1 MNKIFKNSLKG
12 GALALVAMLGL
23 TACTDDHFDVN
34 GGKGDKTIW
43 KNIESNPQLSQ
54 LKQILSRSYM
64 MRSETDKI
72 NPATTKTL
80 AQLLDEPQSFTVWTP
95 LDGTYDAQRYLDIL
109 DKAEAA
115 YDSAGVSTD
124 FLKQEFIVAN
134 QFVYNHV
141 ARFNYESNPA
151 EQEVILLNG
160 KKVKYTAGGNG
171 EFNGV
176 SIQGAPI
183 VASNGTMHLLSNK
196 SPFAY
201 NIYDYIVAS
210 DRLKSLSE
218 YLFDPTIDK
227 YTFSES
233 SSVEGAL
240 NENGDMVYVDSVW
253 SHSNEILN
261 NCNAKL
267 QNEDSL
273 YVAILPTDAA
283 WEDAVNKLSK
293 YFKFQNTYYYDWSN
307 TNSTFANNKAA
318 TAYKINVDS
327 LTNYNVKASMIRSAF
342 FSPSTWHGISS
353 EKDSAEVVNYALT
366 ADSLIS
372 TNHTIYYN
380 SNSTMFGGNGGENP
394 MFNDQ
399 KPERA
404 SNGYVFCVDQY
415 TVQPEYTWMKKDEI
429 DPTNVYNMA
438 MQAMANSHC
447 TDKNGSTILLTSA
460 NRDSIVADPYGVTKY
475 QRFQRAD
482 RSTLQVDYRLPS
494 VMSAKYTIKAVLA
507 PSRICYDIV
516 PDSTVTEISTFY
528 VQVLDDKGN
537 AIEIAE
543 GNNGSSSKNKA
554 RSVDFT
560 VDQDAVKEY
569 VVIPC
574 IEFPYTYYGLP
585 SDCNTF
591 CRLRFN
597 SEFDRKKSTEGDGL
611 NIVGITIEPYREK
624 AE

>member
-23 TACTDDHFDVN
+23 TACTDDHFDIF
-34 GGKGDKTIW
+34 GGDGTSDQTIW
-43 KNIESNPQLSQ
+43 QNIENNPQLSQ
-54 LKQILSRSYM
+54 LKEILSRSYM

-72 NPATTKTL
+72 NPSTTKTL
-80 AQLLDEPQSFTVWTP
+80 AQLLDETQSFTVWAP
-95 LDGTYDAQRYLDIL
+95 LDGKYDAEHYLNLL
-109 DKAEAA
+109 DQAEAA
-115 YDSAGVSTD
+115 YDSAGVCSE
-124 FLKQEFIVAN
+124 FLKMEYAVAN

-160 KKVKYTAGGNG
+160 KKVKYTAGGDNP

-176 SIQGAPI
+176 AIQGSPI
-183 VASNGTMHLLSNK
+183 VASNGTMHLIGTN

-210 DRLKSLSE
+210 DQLKKLSE
-218 YLFDPTIDK
+218 YLFDPSIDK
-227 YTFSES
+227 YTFSEG
-233 SSVEGAL
+233 SSVQGAL

-253 SHSNEILN
+253 NHTNDILN
-261 NCNAKL
+261 ECNAKL

-273 YVAILPTDAA
+273 YVAILPTDGAWDAA
-283 WEDAVNKLSK
+283 VENLSK
-293 YFKFQNTYYYDWSN
+293 YFKYQSTYYYDWSN
-307 TNSTFANNKAA
+307 ANSAFANNKAS
-318 TAYKINVDS
+318 TAYKLNVDS

-342 FSPSTWHGISS
+342 FSPSTWHGISAA
-353 EKDSAEVVNYALT
+353 KDSAEVVDYALT

-380 SNSTMFGGNGGENP
+380 SNMGGINP
-394 MFNDQ
+394 MFNGQ
-399 KPERA
+399 KPEHA
-404 SNGYVFCVDQY
+404 SNGYVFCVDEY
-415 TVQPEYTWMKKDEI
+415 AVQPEYTWMKKEEI
-429 DPTNVYNMA
+429 DPTSQYNMA

-447 TDKNGSTILLTSA
+447 TEKNGSTILLTSL
-460 NRDSIVADPYGVTKY
+460 NRDSIVADPFEVTKY

-482 RSTLQVDYRLPS
+482 RNTLQVDYRLS
-494 VMSAKYTIKAVLA
+494 NLMSASYTIKAVLA

-516 PDSTVTEISTFY
+516 PNDTVTEISTFY

-537 AIEIAE
+537 ALEIAE
-543 GNNGSSSKNKA
+543 GNNGTSAKNKT

-560 VDQDAVKEY
+560 VDQDAVTEY
-569 VVIPC
+569 VIIPR
-574 IEFPYTYYGLP
+574 IDIPYSYYGLP

-597 SEFDRKKSTEGDGL
+597 SEYDRKKSTEGDGL
-611 NIVGITIEPYREK
+611 NIVRIVIEPYRET

>member
-23 TACTDDHFDVN
+23 TACTDDHFDIF
-34 GGKGDKTIW
+34 GGDGTSDQTIW
-43 KNIESNPQLSQ
+43 QNIENNPQLSQ
-54 LKQILSRSYM
+54 LKEILSRSYM

-72 NPATTKTL
+72 NPSTTKTL
-80 AQLLDEPQSFTVWTP
+80 AQLLDETQSFTVWAP
-95 LDGTYDAQRYLDIL
+95 LDGKYDAEHYLNLL
-109 DKAEAA
+109 DQAEAA
-115 YDSAGVSTD
+115 YDSAGVCSE
-124 FLKQEFIVAN
+124 FLKMEYAVAN

-160 KKVKYTAGGNG
+160 KKVKYTAGGDNP

-176 SIQGAPI
+176 AIQGSPI
-183 VASNGTMHLLSNK
+183 VASNGTMHLIGTN

-210 DRLKSLSE
+210 DQLKKLSE
-218 YLFDPTIDK
+218 YLFDPSIDK
-227 YTFSES
+227 YTFSEG
-233 SSVEGAL
+233 SSVQGAL

-253 SHSNEILN
+253 NHTNDILN
-261 NCNAKL
+261 ECNAKL

-273 YVAILPTDAA
+273 YVAILPTDGAWDAA
-283 WEDAVNKLSK
+283 VENLSK
-293 YFKFQNTYYYDWSN
+293 YFKYQSTYYYDWSN
-307 TNSTFANNKAA
+307 ANSAFANNKAA
-318 TAYKINVDS
+318 TAYKLNVDS

-342 FSPSTWHGISS
+342 FSPSTWHGISAA
-353 EKDSAEVVNYALT
+353 KDSAEVVDYALT

-380 SNSTMFGGNGGENP
+380 SNMGGINP
-394 MFNDQ
+394 MFNGQ
-399 KPERA
+399 KPEHA
-404 SNGYVFCVDQY
+404 SNGYVFCVDEY
-415 TVQPEYTWMKKDEI
+415 AVQPEYTWMKKEEM
-429 DPTNVYNMA
+429 DPTSQYNMA
-438 MQAMANSHC
+438 MQAMASSHC
-447 TDKNGSTILLTSA
+447 TEKNGSTILLTSL
-460 NRDSIVADPYGVTKY
+460 NRDSIVADPFEVTKY

-482 RSTLQVDYRLPS
+482 RNTLQVDYRLS
-494 VMSAKYTIKAVLA
+494 NLMSASYTIKAVLA

-516 PDSTVTEISTFY
+516 PNDSVTEVSTFY

-537 AIEIAE
+537 ALEIAE
-543 GNNGSSSKNKA
+543 GNNGTSAKNKT

-560 VDQDAVKEY
+560 VDQDAVTEY
-569 VVIPC
+569 VVIPR
-574 IEFPYTYYGLP
+574 IDIPYSYYGLP

-597 SEFDRKKSTEGDGL
+597 SEYDRKKSTEGDGL
-611 NIVGITIEPYREK
+611 NIVRIVIEPYRET

>member
-23 TACTDDHFDVN
+23 TACTDDHFDIF
-34 GGKGDKTIW
+34 GGDGTSDQTIW
-43 KNIESNPQLSQ
+43 QNIENNPQLSQ
-54 LKQILSRSYM
+54 LKEILSRSYM

-72 NPATTKTL
+72 NPSTTKTL
-80 AQLLDEPQSFTVWTP
+80 AQLLDETQSFTVWAP
-95 LDGTYDAQRYLDIL
+95 LDGKYDAEHYLNLL
-109 DKAEAA
+109 DQAEAA
-115 YDSAGVSTD
+115 YDSAGVCSE
-124 FLKQEFIVAN
+124 FLKMEYAVAN

-160 KKVKYTAGGNG
+160 KKVKYTAGGDNP

-176 SIQGAPI
+176 AIQGSPI
-183 VASNGTMHLLSNK
+183 VASNGTMHLIGTN

-210 DRLKSLSE
+210 DQLKKLSE
-218 YLFDPTIDK
+218 YLFDPSIDK
-227 YTFSES
+227 YTFSEG
-233 SSVEGAL
+233 SSVQGAL

-253 SHSNEILN
+253 NHTNDILN
-261 NCNAKL
+261 ECNAKL

-273 YVAILPTDAA
+273 YVAILPTDGAWDAA
-283 WEDAVNKLSK
+283 VENLSK
-293 YFKFQNTYYYDWSN
+293 YFKYQSTYYYDWSN
-307 TNSTFANNKAA
+307 ANSAFANNKAA
-318 TAYKINVDS
+318 TAYKLNVDS

-342 FSPSTWHGISS
+342 FSPSTWHGISAA
-353 EKDSAEVVNYALT
+353 KDSAEVVDYALT

-380 SNSTMFGGNGGENP
+380 SNMGGINP
-394 MFNDQ
+394 MFNGQ
-399 KPERA
+399 KPEHA
-404 SNGYVFCVDQY
+404 SNGYVFCVDEY
-415 TVQPEYTWMKKDEI
+415 AVQPEYTWMKKEEM
-429 DPTNVYNMA
+429 DPTSQYNMA
-438 MQAMANSHC
+438 MQAMASSHC
-447 TDKNGSTILLTSA
+447 TEKNGSTILLTSL
-460 NRDSIVADPYGVTKY
+460 NRDSIVADPFEVTKY

-482 RSTLQVDYRLPS
+482 RNTLQVDYRLS
-494 VMSAKYTIKAVLA
+494 NLMSASYTIKAVLA

-516 PDSTVTEISTFY
+516 PNDTVTEVSTFY

-537 AIEIAE
+537 ALEIAE
-543 GNNGSSSKNKA
+543 GNNGTSAKNKT

-560 VDQDAVKEY
+560 VDQDAVTEY
-569 VVIPC
+569 VVIPR
-574 IEFPYTYYGLP
+574 IDIPYSYYGLP

-597 SEFDRKKSTEGDGL
+597 SEYDRKKSTEGDGL
-611 NIVGITIEPYREK
+611 NIVRIVIEPYRET

>member
-1 MNKIFKNSLKG
+1 MNKIFKNILKG

-34 GGKGDKTIW
+34 GGDGDQTIW
-43 KNIESNPQLSQ
+43 QNIENNPQLSQ
-54 LKQILSRSYM
+54 LKEILSRSYM

-72 NPATTKTL
+72 NPSTTKTL
-80 AQLLDEPQSFTVWTP
+80 AQLLDETQSFTVWAP
-95 LDGTYDAQRYLDIL
+95 LDGKYDAEHYLNLL
-109 DKAEAA
+109 DQAEAA
-115 YDSAGVSTD
+115 YDSAGVCSE
-124 FLKQEFIVAN
+124 FLKMEYAVAN

-160 KKVKYTAGGNG
+160 KKVKYTAGGDNP

-176 SIQGAPI
+176 AIQGSPI
-183 VASNGTMHLLSNK
+183 VASNGTMHLIGTN

-210 DRLKSLSE
+210 DQLKKLSE
-218 YLFDPTIDK
+218 YLFDPSIDK
-227 YTFSES
+227 YTFSEG
-233 SSVEGAL
+233 SSVQGAL

-253 SHSNEILN
+253 NHTNDILN
-261 NCNAKL
+261 ECNAKL

-273 YVAILPTDAA
+273 YVAILPTDGAWDAA
-283 WEDAVNKLSK
+283 VENLSK
-293 YFKFQNTYYYDWSN
+293 YFKYQSTYYYDWSN
-307 TNSTFANNKAA
+307 ANSAFANNKAA
-318 TAYKINVDS
+318 TAYKLNVDS

-342 FSPSTWHGISS
+342 FSPSTWHGISAA
-353 EKDSAEVVNYALT
+353 KDSAEVVDYALT

-380 SNSTMFGGNGGENP
+380 SNMGGINP
-394 MFNDQ
+394 MFNGQ
-399 KPERA
+399 KPEHA
-404 SNGYVFCVDQY
+404 SNGYVFCVDEY
-415 TVQPEYTWMKKDEI
+415 AVQPEYTWMKKEEM
-429 DPTNVYNMA
+429 DPTSQYNMA

-447 TDKNGSTILLTSA
+447 TEKNGSTILLTSL
-460 NRDSIVADPYGVTKY
+460 NRDSIVADPFEVTKY

-482 RSTLQVDYRLPS
+482 RNTLQVDYRLS
-494 VMSAKYTIKAVLA
+494 NLMSASYTIKAVLA

-516 PDSTVTEISTFY
+516 PNDTVTEISTFY

-543 GNNGSSSKNKA
+543 GNNGTSAKNKT

-560 VDQDAVKEY
+560 VDQDAVTEY
-569 VVIPC
+569 VVIPR
-574 IEFPYTYYGLP
+574 IDIPYSYYGLP

-597 SEFDRKKSTEGDGL
+597 SEYDRKKSTEGDGL
-611 NIVGITIEPYREK
+611 NIVRIVIEPYRET

>member
-12 GALALVAMLGL
+12 GALALIAMLGL

-34 GGKGDKTIW
+34 GGNGDQTIW
-43 KNIESNPQLSQ
+43 QNIESNPQLSQ

-72 NPATTKTL
+72 SPSTTKTL
-80 AQLLDEPQSFTVWTP
+80 DQLLNESQSFTVWAP

-115 YDSAGVSTD
+115 YDSAGVCPD
-124 FLKQEFIVAN
+124 FLKQEFVVAN

-160 KKVKYTAGGNG
+160 KKVKYTSGGNG

-176 SIQGAPI
+176 GIQGSPI
-183 VASNGTMHLLSNK
+183 VASNGTMHLLGK
-196 SPFAY
+196 ESPFAY
-201 NIYDYIVAS
+201 NIYDYIAAS
-210 DRLKSLSE
+210 DKFASLRE
-218 YLFDPTIDK
+218 YLFNEDIDK

-240 NENGDMVYVDSVW
+240 NENGDMVYVDSVYN
-253 SHSNEILN
+253 HTNEILN
-261 NCNAKL
+261 ACNAKL

-273 YVAILPTDAA
+273 YVAVLPTDAA
-283 WEDAVNKLSK
+283 WENAVKKLSS
-293 YFKFQNTYYYDWSN
+293 YFKFNTSYYYDWSN
-307 TNSTFANNKAA
+307 TNSAFANNKAA

-342 FSPSTWHGISS
+342 FSPSTWHGISP

-380 SNSTMFGGNGGENP
+380 SNSTMFGGEGGENP
-394 MFNDQ
+394 MFNGQ

-404 SNGYVFCVDQY
+404 SNGYVFCVDEY
-415 TVQPEYTWMKKDEI
+415 AVQPEYTWMKKDDI
-429 DPTNVYNMA
+429 DPTSQYSWA
-438 MQAMANSHC
+438 MQAMAKSHC
-447 TDKNGSTILLTSA
+447 TEKNGSTILLTSA
-460 NRDSIVADPYGVTKY
+460 NRDSLIVDPYEVTKY

-482 RSTLQVDYRLPS
+482 RNTLMVDFRLPN
-494 VMSAKYTIKAVLA
+494 VMSASYTIKAVLA
-507 PSRICYDIV
+507 PSRLCYDIV
-516 PDSTVTEISTFY
+516 PDSTITEVSTFY
-528 VQVLDDKGN
+528 VQVIDDKDN
-537 AIEIAE
+537 ALEITE
-543 GNNGSSSKNKA
+543 GNNGSSSKNKT
-554 RSVDFT
+554 RSVEFT
-560 VDQDAVKEY
+560 VDQNAVKEY
-569 VVIPC
+569 VIIPR
-574 IEFPYTYYGLP
+574 IDFPYTFYGLP

-597 SEFDRKKSTEGDGL
+597 SEYDRKKSTEGDGL
-611 NIVGITIEPYREK
+611 NIVAITIEPYREV

>member
-12 GALALVAMLGL
+12 GVLALVAMLGL

-43 KNIESNPQLSQ
+43 QNIESNPQLSQ

-72 NPATTKTL
+72 NPSTTKTL
-80 AQLLDEPQSFTVWTP
+80 AQLLDETQSFTVWAP
-95 LDGTYDAQRYLDIL
+95 LDGKYDAEHYLNLL
-109 DKAEAA
+109 DQAEAA
-115 YDSAGVSTD
+115 YDSAGVCSE
-124 FLKQEFIVAN
+124 FLKMEYAVAN

-160 KKVKYTAGGNG
+160 KKVKYTAGGDNP

-176 SIQGAPI
+176 AIQGSPI
-183 VASNGTMHLLSNK
+183 VASNGTMHLIGTN

-210 DRLKSLSE
+210 DQLKKLSE
-218 YLFDPTIDK
+218 YLFDPSIDK
-227 YTFSES
+227 YTFSEG
-233 SSVEGAL
+233 SSVQGAL

-253 SHSNEILN
+253 NHTNDILN
-261 NCNAKL
+261 ECNAKL

-273 YVAILPTDAA
+273 YVAILPTDGAWDAA
-283 WEDAVNKLSK
+283 VENLSK
-293 YFKFQNTYYYDWSN
+293 YFKYQSTYYYDWSN
-307 TNSTFANNKAA
+307 ANSAFANNKAA
-318 TAYKINVDS
+318 TAYKLNVDS

-342 FSPSTWHGISS
+342 FSPSTWHGISAA
-353 EKDSAEVVNYALT
+353 KDSAEVVDYALT

-380 SNSTMFGGNGGENP
+380 SNMGGINP
-394 MFNDQ
+394 MFNGQ
-399 KPERA
+399 KPEHA
-404 SNGYVFCVDQY
+404 SNGYVFCVDEY
-415 TVQPEYTWMKKDEI
+415 AVQPEYTWMKKEEI
-429 DPTNVYNMA
+429 DPTSQYNMA

-447 TDKNGSTILLTSA
+447 TEKNGSTILLTSL
-460 NRDSIVADPYGVTKY
+460 NRDSIVADPFEVTKY

-482 RSTLQVDYRLPS
+482 RNTLQVDYRLS
-494 VMSAKYTIKAVLA
+494 NLMSASYTIKAVLA

-516 PDSTVTEISTFY
+516 PNDTVTEISTFY

-543 GNNGSSSKNKA
+543 GNNGTSAKNKT

-560 VDQDAVKEY
+560 VDQDAVTEY
-569 VVIPC
+569 VVIPR
-574 IEFPYTYYGLP
+574 IDIPYSYYGLP

-597 SEFDRKKSTEGDGL
+597 SEYDRKKSTEGDGL
-611 NIVGITIEPYREK
+611 NIVRIVIEPYRET

>member
-23 TACTDDHFDVN
+23 TACTDDHFDIF
-34 GGKGDKTIW
+34 GGDGTSDQTIW
-43 KNIESNPQLSQ
+43 QNIENNPQLSQ
-54 LKQILSRSYM
+54 LKEILSRSYM

-72 NPATTKTL
+72 NPSTTKTL
-80 AQLLDEPQSFTVWTP
+80 AQLLDETQSFTVWAP
-95 LDGTYDAQRYLDIL
+95 LDGKYDAEHYLNLL
-109 DKAEAA
+109 DQAEAA
-115 YDSAGVSTD
+115 YDSAGVCSE
-124 FLKQEFIVAN
+124 FLKMEYAVAN

-160 KKVKYTAGGNG
+160 KKVKYTAGGDTP

-176 SIQGAPI
+176 AIQGSPI
-183 VASNGTMHLLSNK
+183 VASNGTMHLIGTN

-210 DRLKSLSE
+210 DQLKKLSE
-218 YLFDPTIDK
+218 YLFDPSIDK
-227 YTFSES
+227 YTFSEG
-233 SSVEGAL
+233 SSVQGAL

-253 SHSNEILN
+253 NHTNDILN
-261 NCNAKL
+261 ECNAKL

-273 YVAILPTDAA
+273 YVAILPTDGAWDAA
-283 WEDAVNKLSK
+283 VENLSK
-293 YFKFQNTYYYDWSN
+293 YFKYQSTYYYDWSN
-307 TNSTFANNKAA
+307 ANSAFANNKAA
-318 TAYKINVDS
+318 TAYKLNVDS

-342 FSPSTWHGISS
+342 FSPSTWHGISAA
-353 EKDSAEVVNYALT
+353 KDSAEVVDYALT

-380 SNSTMFGGNGGENP
+380 SNMGGINP
-394 MFNDQ
+394 MFNGQ
-399 KPERA
+399 KPEHA
-404 SNGYVFCVDQY
+404 SNGYVFCVDEY
-415 TVQPEYTWMKKDEI
+415 AVQPEYTWMKKEEM
-429 DPTNVYNMA
+429 DPTSQYNMA
-438 MQAMANSHC
+438 MQAMASSHC
-447 TDKNGSTILLTSA
+447 TEKNGSTILLTSL
-460 NRDSIVADPYGVTKY
+460 NRDSIVADPFEVTKY

-482 RSTLQVDYRLPS
+482 RNTLQVDYRLS
-494 VMSAKYTIKAVLA
+494 NLMSASYTIKAVLA

-516 PDSTVTEISTFY
+516 PNDTVTEVSTFY

-537 AIEIAE
+537 ALEIAE
-543 GNNGSSSKNKA
+543 GNNGTSAKNKT

-560 VDQDAVKEY
+560 VDQDAVTEY
-569 VVIPC
+569 VVIPR
-574 IEFPYTYYGLP
+574 IDIPYSYYGLP

-597 SEFDRKKSTEGDGL
+597 SEYDRKKSTEGDGL
-611 NIVGITIEPYREK
+611 NIVRIVIEPYRET

>member
-34 GGKGDKTIW
+34 GGDGDQTIW
-43 KNIESNPQLSQ
+43 QNIENNPQLSQ
-54 LKQILSRSYM
+54 LKEILSRSYM

-72 NPATTKTL
+72 NPTSTKTL
-80 AQLLDEPQSFTVWTP
+80 KDLLSEPQSFTVWAP
-95 LDGTYDAQRYLDIL
+95 VDGTYDA
-109 DKAEAA
+109 DKYIQLLNEAEAA
-115 YDSAGVSTD
+115 YDSAGVCTEY
-124 FLKQEFIVAN
+124 LKREYVVAN

-160 KKVKYTAGGNG
+160 KKVKYTSGGNNP

-176 SIQGAPI
+176 GIQGSPI
-183 VASNGTMHLLSNK
+183 VASNGTMHILSTA

-210 DRLKSLSE
+210 DKLKSLSE

-240 NENGDMVYVDSVW
+240 NENGDMVYVDSVY

-283 WEDAVNKLSK
+283 WEGAVKKLSE
-293 YFKFQNTYYYDWSN
+293 YFKFQSTYYYDWSN
-307 TNSTFANNKAA
+307 SNSAFANNKAA

-342 FSPSTWHGISS
+342 FSPSTWHGISP

-380 SNSTMFGGNGGENP
+380 SNIGGENP
-394 MFNDQ
+394 MFNGQ

-415 TVQPEYTWMKKDEI
+415 AVQPEYTWMKKDEI
-429 DPTNVYNMA
+429 DPTSQYNMA

-447 TDKNGSTILLTSA
+447 TEKNGSTILLTTA
-460 NRDSIVADPYGVTKY
+460 NRDSIVADPYEVTKY

-482 RSTLQVDYRLPS
+482 RNTLQVDYRLPA
-494 VMSAKYTIKAVLA
+494 VMSAEYTIKAVLA

-516 PDSTVTEISTFY
+516 PDSTITEVSTFY

-537 AIEIAE
+537 ALEIAE
-543 GNNGSSSKNKA
+543 GNNGTSSKNKA
-554 RSVDFT
+554 RSVEFT
-560 VDQDAVKEY
+560 VDQDNVQEY
-569 VVIPC
+569 VVIPR
-574 IEFPYTYYGLP
+574 IKFPYTYYGLP

-597 SEFDRKKSTEGDGL
+597 SEYDRKVSTEGDGL
-611 NIVGITIEPYREK
+611 NIVAITIEPYREV

>member
-23 TACTDDHFDVN
+23 TACTDDHFDIF
-34 GGKGDKTIW
+34 GGDGTSDQTIW
-43 KNIESNPQLSQ
+43 QNIENNPQLSQ
-54 LKQILSRSYM
+54 LKEILSRSYM

-72 NPATTKTL
+72 NPSTTKTL
-80 AQLLDEPQSFTVWTP
+80 AQLLDETQSFTVWAP
-95 LDGTYDAQRYLDIL
+95 LDGKYDAEHYLNLL
-109 DKAEAA
+109 DQAEAA
-115 YDSAGVSTD
+115 YDSAGVCSE
-124 FLKQEFIVAN
+124 FLKMEYAVAN

-160 KKVKYTAGGNG
+160 KKVKYTAGGDNPD
-171 EFNGV
+171 FNGV
-176 SIQGAPI
+176 AIQGSPI
-183 VASNGTMHLLSNK
+183 VASNGTMHLIGTN

-210 DRLKSLSE
+210 DQLKKLSE
-218 YLFDPTIDK
+218 YLFDPSIDK
-227 YTFSES
+227 YTFSEG
-233 SSVEGAL
+233 SSVQGAL

-253 SHSNEILN
+253 NHTNDILN
-261 NCNAKL
+261 ECNAKL

-273 YVAILPTDAA
+273 YVAILPTDGAWDAA
-283 WEDAVNKLSK
+283 VENLSK
-293 YFKFQNTYYYDWSN
+293 YFKYQSTYYYDWSN
-307 TNSTFANNKAA
+307 ANSAFANNKAA
-318 TAYKINVDS
+318 TAYKLNVDS

-342 FSPSTWHGISS
+342 FSPSTWHGISAA
-353 EKDSAEVVNYALT
+353 KDSAEVVDYALT

-380 SNSTMFGGNGGENP
+380 SNMGGINP
-394 MFNDQ
+394 MFNGQ
-399 KPERA
+399 KPEHA
-404 SNGYVFCVDQY
+404 SNGYVFCVDEY
-415 TVQPEYTWMKKDEI
+415 AVQPEYTWMKKEEM
-429 DPTNVYNMA
+429 DPTSQYNMA
-438 MQAMANSHC
+438 MQAMASSHC
-447 TDKNGSTILLTSA
+447 TEKNGSTILLTSL
-460 NRDSIVADPYGVTKY
+460 NRDSIVADPFEVTKY

-482 RSTLQVDYRLPS
+482 RNTLQVDYRLS
-494 VMSAKYTIKAVLA
+494 NLMSASYTIKAVLA

-516 PDSTVTEISTFY
+516 PNDTVTEVSTFY

-537 AIEIAE
+537 ALEIAE
-543 GNNGSSSKNKA
+543 GNNGTSAKNKT

-560 VDQDAVKEY
+560 VDQDAVTEY
-569 VVIPC
+569 VVIPR
-574 IEFPYTYYGLP
+574 IDIPYSYYGLP

-597 SEFDRKKSTEGDGL
+597 SEYDRKKSTEGDGL
-611 NIVGITIEPYREK
+611 NIVRIVIEPYRET

>member
-23 TACTDDHFDVN
+23 TACTDDHFDIF
-34 GGKGDKTIW
+34 GGDGTSDQTIW
-43 KNIESNPQLSQ
+43 QNIENNPQLSQ
-54 LKQILSRSYM
+54 LKEILSRSYM

-72 NPATTKTL
+72 NPSTTKTL
-80 AQLLDEPQSFTVWTP
+80 AQLLDETQSFTVWAP
-95 LDGTYDAQRYLDIL
+95 LDGKYDAEHYLNLL
-109 DKAEAA
+109 DQAEAA
-115 YDSAGVSTD
+115 YDSAGVCSE
-124 FLKQEFIVAN
+124 FLKMEYAVAN

-160 KKVKYTAGGNG
+160 KKVKYTAGGDNPD
-171 EFNGV
+171 FNGV
-176 SIQGAPI
+176 AIQGSPI
-183 VASNGTMHLLSNK
+183 VASNGTMHLIGTN

-210 DRLKSLSE
+210 DQLKKLSE
-218 YLFDPTIDK
+218 YLFDPSIDK
-227 YTFSES
+227 YTFSEG
-233 SSVEGAL
+233 SSVQGAL

-253 SHSNEILN
+253 NHTNDILN
-261 NCNAKL
+261 ECNAKL

-273 YVAILPTDAA
+273 YVAILPTDGAWDAA
-283 WEDAVNKLSK
+283 VENLSK
-293 YFKFQNTYYYDWSN
+293 YFKYQSTYYYDWSN
-307 TNSTFANNKAA
+307 ANSAFANNKAA
-318 TAYKINVDS
+318 TAYKLNVDS

-342 FSPSTWHGISS
+342 FSPSTWHGISAA
-353 EKDSAEVVNYALT
+353 KDSAEVVDYALT

-380 SNSTMFGGNGGENP
+380 SNMGGINP
-394 MFNDQ
+394 MFNGQ
-399 KPERA
+399 KPEHA
-404 SNGYVFCVDQY
+404 SNGYVFCVDEY
-415 TVQPEYTWMKKDEI
+415 AVQPEYTWMKKEEM
-429 DPTNVYNMA
+429 DPTSQYNMA
-438 MQAMANSHC
+438 MQAMASSHC
-447 TDKNGSTILLTSA
+447 TEKNGSTILLTSL
-460 NRDSIVADPYGVTKY
+460 NRDSIVADPFEVTKY

-482 RSTLQVDYRLPS
+482 RNTLQVDYRLS
-494 VMSAKYTIKAVLA
+494 NLMSASYTIKAVLA

-516 PDSTVTEISTFY
+516 PNDSVTEVSTFY

-537 AIEIAE
+537 ALEIAE
-543 GNNGSSSKNKA
+543 GNNGTSAKNKT

-560 VDQDAVKEY
+560 VDQDAVTEY
-569 VVIPC
+569 VVIPR
-574 IEFPYTYYGLP
+574 IDIPYSYYGLP

-597 SEFDRKKSTEGDGL
+597 SEYDRKKSTEGDGL
-611 NIVGITIEPYREK
+611 NIVRIVIEPYRET

>member
-43 KNIESNPQLSQ
+43 QNIENNPQLSQ
-54 LKQILSRSYM
+54 LKEILSRSYM

-72 NPATTKTL
+72 NPSTTKTL
-80 AQLLDEPQSFTVWTP
+80 AQLLDETQSFTVWAP
-95 LDGTYDAQRYLDIL
+95 LDGKYDAEHYLNLL
-109 DKAEAA
+109 DQAEAA
-115 YDSAGVSTD
+115 YDSAGVCSE
-124 FLKQEFIVAN
+124 FLKMEYAVAN

-160 KKVKYTAGGNG
+160 KKVKYTAGGDNP

-176 SIQGAPI
+176 AIQGSPI
-183 VASNGTMHLLSNK
+183 VASNGTMHLIGTN

-210 DRLKSLSE
+210 DQLKKLSE
-218 YLFDPTIDK
+218 YLFDPSIDK
-227 YTFSES
+227 YTFSEG
-233 SSVEGAL
+233 SSVQGAL

-253 SHSNEILN
+253 NHTNDILN
-261 NCNAKL
+261 ECNAKL

-273 YVAILPTDAA
+273 YVAILPTDGAWDAA
-283 WEDAVNKLSK
+283 VENLSK
-293 YFKFQNTYYYDWSN
+293 YFKYQSTYYYDWSN
-307 TNSTFANNKAA
+307 ANSAFANNKAA
-318 TAYKINVDS
+318 TAYKLNVDS

-342 FSPSTWHGISS
+342 FSPSTWHGISAA
-353 EKDSAEVVNYALT
+353 KDSAEVVDYALT

-380 SNSTMFGGNGGENP
+380 SNMGGINP
-394 MFNDQ
+394 MFNGQ
-399 KPERA
+399 KPEHA
-404 SNGYVFCVDQY
+404 SNGYVFCVDEY
-415 TVQPEYTWMKKDEI
+415 AVQPEYTWMKKEEI
-429 DPTNVYNMA
+429 DPTSQYNMA

-447 TDKNGSTILLTSA
+447 TEKNGSTILLTSL
-460 NRDSIVADPYGVTKY
+460 NRDSIVADPFEVTKY

-482 RSTLQVDYRLPS
+482 RNTLQVDYRLS
-494 VMSAKYTIKAVLA
+494 NLMSASYTIKAVLA

-516 PDSTVTEISTFY
+516 PNDTVTEISTFY

-543 GNNGSSSKNKA
+543 GNNGTSAKNKT

-560 VDQDAVKEY
+560 VDQDAVTEY
-569 VVIPC
+569 VVIPR
-574 IEFPYTYYGLP
+574 IDIPYSYYGLP

-597 SEFDRKKSTEGDGL
+597 SEYDRKKSTEGDGL
-611 NIVGITIEPYREK
+611 NIVRIVIEPYRET

>member
-23 TACTDDHFDVN
+23 TACTDDHFDIF
-34 GGKGDKTIW
+34 GGDGTSDQTIW
-43 KNIESNPQLSQ
+43 QNIESNPQLSQ
-54 LKQILSRSYM
+54 LKEILSRSYM

-72 NPATTKTL
+72 NPSTTKTL
-80 AQLLDEPQSFTVWTP
+80 AQLLDETQSFTVWAP
-95 LDGTYDAQRYLDIL
+95 LDGKYDAEHYLNLL
-109 DKAEAA
+109 DQAEAA
-115 YDSAGVSTD
+115 YDSAGVCSE
-124 FLKQEFIVAN
+124 FLKMEYAVAN

-160 KKVKYTAGGNG
+160 KKVKYTAGGDNP

-176 SIQGAPI
+176 AIQGSPI
-183 VASNGTMHLLSNK
+183 VASNGTMHLIGTN

-210 DRLKSLSE
+210 DQLKKLSE
-218 YLFDPTIDK
+218 YLFDPSIDK
-227 YTFSES
+227 YTFSEG
-233 SSVEGAL
+233 SSVQGAL

-253 SHSNEILN
+253 NHTNDILN
-261 NCNAKL
+261 ECNAKL

-273 YVAILPTDAA
+273 YVAILPTDGAWDAA
-283 WEDAVNKLSK
+283 VENLSK
-293 YFKFQNTYYYDWSN
+293 YFKYQSTYYYDWSN
-307 TNSTFANNKAA
+307 ANSAFANNKAA
-318 TAYKINVDS
+318 TAYKLNVDS

-342 FSPSTWHGISS
+342 FSPSTWHGISAA
-353 EKDSAEVVNYALT
+353 KDSAEVVDYALT

-380 SNSTMFGGNGGENP
+380 SNMGGINP
-394 MFNDQ
+394 MFNGQ
-399 KPERA
+399 KPEHA
-404 SNGYVFCVDQY
+404 SNGYVFCVDEY
-415 TVQPEYTWMKKDEI
+415 AVQPEYTWMKKEEM
-429 DPTNVYNMA
+429 DPTSQYNMA
-438 MQAMANSHC
+438 MQAMASSHC
-447 TDKNGSTILLTSA
+447 TEKNGSTILLTSL
-460 NRDSIVADPYGVTKY
+460 NRDSIVADPFEVTKY

-482 RSTLQVDYRLPS
+482 RNTLQVDYRLS
-494 VMSAKYTIKAVLA
+494 NLMSASYTIKAVLA

-516 PDSTVTEISTFY
+516 PNDTVTEISTFY

-537 AIEIAE
+537 ALEIAE
-543 GNNGSSSKNKA
+543 GNNGTSAKNKT

-560 VDQDAVKEY
+560 VDQDAVTEY
-569 VVIPC
+569 VVIPR
-574 IEFPYTYYGLP
+574 IDIPYSYYGLP

-597 SEFDRKKSTEGDGL
+597 SEYDRKKSTEGDGL
-611 NIVGITIEPYREK
+611 NIVRIVIEPYRET

>member
-109 DKAEAA
+109 DQAEAA
-115 YDSAGVSTD
+115 HDSAGVCSE
-124 FLKQEFIVAN
+124 FLKMEYAVAN

-160 KKVKYTAGGNG
+160 KKVKYTAGGDNP

-176 SIQGAPI
+176 AIQGSPI
-183 VASNGTMHLLSNK
+183 VASNGTMHLIGTN

-210 DRLKSLSE
+210 DQLKKLSE
-218 YLFDPTIDK
+218 YLFDPSIDK
-227 YTFSES
+227 YTFSEG
-233 SSVEGAL
+233 SSVQGAL

-253 SHSNEILN
+253 NHTNDILN
-261 NCNAKL
+261 ECNAKL

-273 YVAILPTDAA
+273 YVAILPTDGAWDAA
-283 WEDAVNKLSK
+283 VENLSK
-293 YFKFQNTYYYDWSN
+293 YFKYQSTYYYDWSN
-307 TNSTFANNKAA
+307 ANSAFANNKAS
-318 TAYKINVDS
+318 TAYKLNVDS

-342 FSPSTWHGISS
+342 FSPSTWHGISAA
-353 EKDSAEVVNYALT
+353 KDSAEVVDYALT

-380 SNSTMFGGNGGENP
+380 SNMGGINP
-394 MFNDQ
+394 MFNGQ
-399 KPERA
+399 KPEHA
-404 SNGYVFCVDQY
+404 SNGYVFCVDEY
-415 TVQPEYTWMKKDEI
+415 AVQPEYTWMKKEEI
-429 DPTNVYNMA
+429 DPTSQYNMA

-447 TDKNGSTILLTSA
+447 TEKNGSTILLTSL
-460 NRDSIVADPYGVTKY
+460 NRDSIVADPFEVTKY

-482 RSTLQVDYRLPS
+482 RNTLQVDYRLS
-494 VMSAKYTIKAVLA
+494 NLMSASYTIKAVLA

-516 PDSTVTEISTFY
+516 PNDTVTEISTFY

-543 GNNGSSSKNKA
+543 GNNGTSAKNKT

-560 VDQDAVKEY
+560 VDQDAVTEY
-569 VVIPC
+569 VIIPR
-574 IEFPYTYYGLP
+574 IDIPYSYYGLP

-597 SEFDRKKSTEGDGL
+597 SEYDRKKSTEGDGL
-611 NIVGITIEPYREK
+611 NIVRIVIEPYRET

>member
-12 GALALVAMLGL
+12 GVLALVAMLGL

-109 DKAEAA
+109 DQAEAA
-115 YDSAGVSTD
+115 YDSAGVCSE
-124 FLKQEFIVAN
+124 FLKMEYAVAN

-160 KKVKYTAGGNG
+160 KKVKYTAGGDNP

-176 SIQGAPI
+176 AIQGSPI
-183 VASNGTMHLLSNK
+183 VASNGTMHLIGTN

-210 DRLKSLSE
+210 DQLKKLSE
-218 YLFDPTIDK
+218 YLFDPSIDK
-227 YTFSES
+227 YTFSEG
-233 SSVEGAL
+233 SSVQGAL

-253 SHSNEILN
+253 NHTNDILN
-261 NCNAKL
+261 ECNAKL

-273 YVAILPTDAA
+273 YVAILPTDGAWDAA
-283 WEDAVNKLSK
+283 VENLSK
-293 YFKFQNTYYYDWSN
+293 YFKYQSTYYYDWSN
-307 TNSTFANNKAA
+307 ANSAFANNKAS
-318 TAYKINVDS
+318 TAYKLNVDS

-342 FSPSTWHGISS
+342 FSPSTWHGISAA
-353 EKDSAEVVNYALT
+353 KDSAEVVDYALT

-380 SNSTMFGGNGGENP
+380 SNMGGINP
-394 MFNDQ
+394 MFNGQ
-399 KPERA
+399 KPEHA
-404 SNGYVFCVDQY
+404 SNGYVFCVDEY
-415 TVQPEYTWMKKDEI
+415 AVQPEYTWMKKEEI
-429 DPTNVYNMA
+429 DPTSQYNMA

-447 TDKNGSTILLTSA
+447 TEKNGSTILLTSL
-460 NRDSIVADPYGVTKY
+460 NRDSIVADPFEVTKY

-482 RSTLQVDYRLPS
+482 RNTLQVDYRLS
-494 VMSAKYTIKAVLA
+494 NLMSASYTIKAVLA

-516 PDSTVTEISTFY
+516 PNDTVTEISTFY

-543 GNNGSSSKNKA
+543 GNNGTSAKNKT

-560 VDQDAVKEY
+560 VDQDAVTEY
-569 VVIPC
+569 VIIPR
-574 IEFPYTYYGLP
+574 IDIPYSYYGLP

-597 SEFDRKKSTEGDGL
+597 SEYDRKKSTEGDGL
-611 NIVGITIEPYREK
+611 NIVRIVIEPYRET

>member
-1 MNKIFKNSLKG
+1 MNKIFMNRLKG
-12 GALALVAMLGL
+12 GTLALVAMLGL
-23 TACTDDHFDVN
+23 TACTDDHFDIF
-34 GGKGDKTIW
+34 GGDGTSNQTIW
-43 KNIESNPQLSQ
+43 QNIESNPQLSQ

-72 NPATTKTL
+72 NPSTTKTL

-109 DKAEAA
+109 DQAEAA
-115 YDSAGVSTD
+115 YDSAGVCSE
-124 FLKQEFIVAN
+124 FLKMEYAVAN

-160 KKVKYTAGGNG
+160 KKVKYTAGGDNP

-176 SIQGAPI
+176 AIQGSPI
-183 VASNGTMHLLSNK
+183 VASNGTMHLIGTN

-210 DRLKSLSE
+210 DQLKKLSE
-218 YLFDPTIDK
+218 YLFDPSIDK
-227 YTFSES
+227 YTFSEG
-233 SSVEGAL
+233 SSVQGAL

-253 SHSNEILN
+253 NHTNDILN
-261 NCNAKL
+261 ECNAKL

-273 YVAILPTDAA
+273 YVAILPTDGAWDAA
-283 WEDAVNKLSK
+283 VENLSK
-293 YFKFQNTYYYDWSN
+293 YFKYQSTYYYDWSN
-307 TNSTFANNKAA
+307 ANSAFANNKAA
-318 TAYKINVDS
+318 TAYKLNVDS

-342 FSPSTWHGISS
+342 FSPSTWHGISAA
-353 EKDSAEVVNYALT
+353 KDSAEVVDYALT

-380 SNSTMFGGNGGENP
+380 SNMGGINP
-394 MFNDQ
+394 MFNGQ
-399 KPERA
+399 KPEHA
-404 SNGYVFCVDQY
+404 SNGYVFCVDEY
-415 TVQPEYTWMKKDEI
+415 AVQPEYTWMKKEEI
-429 DPTNVYNMA
+429 DPTSQYNMA

-447 TDKNGSTILLTSA
+447 TEKNGSTILLTSL
-460 NRDSIVADPYGVTKY
+460 NRDSIVADPFEVTKY

-482 RSTLQVDYRLPS
+482 RNTLQVDYRLS
-494 VMSAKYTIKAVLA
+494 NLMSASYTIKAVLA

-516 PDSTVTEISTFY
+516 PNDTVTEISTFY

-537 AIEIAE
+537 ALEIAE
-543 GNNGSSSKNKA
+543 GNNGTSAKNKT

-560 VDQDAVKEY
+560 VDQDAVTEY
-569 VVIPC
+569 VVIPR
-574 IEFPYTYYGLP
+574 IDIPYSYYGLP

-597 SEFDRKKSTEGDGL
+597 SEYDRKKSTEGDGL
-611 NIVGITIEPYREK
+611 NIVRIVIEPYRET

>member
-95 LDGTYDAQRYLDIL
+95 LDGKYDAEHYLNLL
-109 DKAEAA
+109 DQAEAA
-115 YDSAGVSTD
+115 YDSAGVCSE
-124 FLKQEFIVAN
+124 FLKMEYAVAN

-160 KKVKYTAGGNG
+160 KKVKYTAGGDNP

-176 SIQGAPI
+176 AIQGSPI
-183 VASNGTMHLLSNK
+183 VASNGTMHLIGTN

-210 DRLKSLSE
+210 DQLKKLSE
-218 YLFDPTIDK
+218 YLFDPSIDK
-227 YTFSES
+227 YTFSEG
-233 SSVEGAL
+233 SSVQGAL

-253 SHSNEILN
+253 NHTNDILN
-261 NCNAKL
+261 ECNAKL

-273 YVAILPTDAA
+273 YVAILPTDGAWDAA
-283 WEDAVNKLSK
+283 VENLSK
-293 YFKFQNTYYYDWSN
+293 YFKYQSTYYYDWSN
-307 TNSTFANNKAA
+307 ANSAFANNKAA
-318 TAYKINVDS
+318 TAYKLNVDS

-342 FSPSTWHGISS
+342 FSPSTWHGISAA
-353 EKDSAEVVNYALT
+353 KDSAEVVDYALT

-380 SNSTMFGGNGGENP
+380 SNMGGINP
-394 MFNDQ
+394 MFNGQ
-399 KPERA
+399 KPEHA
-404 SNGYVFCVDQY
+404 SNGYVFCVDEY
-415 TVQPEYTWMKKDEI
+415 AVQPEYTWMKKEEM
-429 DPTNVYNMA
+429 DPTSQYNMA

-447 TDKNGSTILLTSA
+447 TEKNGSTILLTSL
-460 NRDSIVADPYGVTKY
+460 NRDSIVADPFEVTKY

-482 RSTLQVDYRLPS
+482 RNTLQVDYRLS
-494 VMSAKYTIKAVLA
+494 NLMSASYTIKAVLA

-516 PDSTVTEISTFY
+516 PNDTVTEISTFY

-543 GNNGSSSKNKA
+543 GNNGTSAKNKT

-560 VDQDAVKEY
+560 VDQDAVTEY
-569 VVIPC
+569 VVIPR
-574 IEFPYTYYGLP
+574 IDIPYSYYGLP

-597 SEFDRKKSTEGDGL
+597 SEYDRKKSTEGDGL
-611 NIVGITIEPYREK
+611 NIVRIVIEPYRET

>member
-12 GALALVAMLGL
+12 GVLALVAMLGL

-34 GGKGDKTIW
+34 GGDGDQTIW
-43 KNIESNPQLSQ
+43 QNIENNPQLSQ
-54 LKQILSRSYM
+54 LKEILSRSYM

-72 NPATTKTL
+72 NPSTTKTL
-80 AQLLDEPQSFTVWTP
+80 AQLLDETQSFTVWAP
-95 LDGTYDAQRYLDIL
+95 LDGKYDAEHHLNLLDQ
-109 DKAEAA
+109 AEAA
-115 YDSAGVSTD
+115 YDSAGVCSE
-124 FLKQEFIVAN
+124 FLKMEYAVAN

-160 KKVKYTAGGNG
+160 KKVKYTAGGDNP

-176 SIQGAPI
+176 AIQGSPI
-183 VASNGTMHLLSNK
+183 VASNGTMHLIGTN

-210 DRLKSLSE
+210 DQLKKLSE
-218 YLFDPTIDK
+218 YLFDPSIDK
-227 YTFSES
+227 YTFSEG
-233 SSVEGAL
+233 SSVQGAL

-253 SHSNEILN
+253 NHTNDILN
-261 NCNAKL
+261 ECNAKL

-273 YVAILPTDAA
+273 YVAILPTDGAWDAA
-283 WEDAVNKLSK
+283 VENLSK
-293 YFKFQNTYYYDWSN
+293 YFKYQSTYYYDWSN
-307 TNSTFANNKAA
+307 ANSAFANNKAA
-318 TAYKINVDS
+318 TAYKLNVDS

-342 FSPSTWHGISS
+342 FSPSTWHGISAA
-353 EKDSAEVVNYALT
+353 KDSAEVVDYALT

-380 SNSTMFGGNGGENP
+380 SNMGGINP
-394 MFNDQ
+394 MFNGQ
-399 KPERA
+399 KPEHA
-404 SNGYVFCVDQY
+404 SNGYVFCVDEY
-415 TVQPEYTWMKKDEI
+415 AVQPEYTWMKKEEI
-429 DPTNVYNMA
+429 DPTSQYNMA

-447 TDKNGSTILLTSA
+447 TEKNGSTILLTSL
-460 NRDSIVADPYGVTKY
+460 NRDSIVADPFEVTKY

-482 RSTLQVDYRLPS
+482 RNTLQVDYRLS
-494 VMSAKYTIKAVLA
+494 NLMSASYTIKAVLA

-516 PDSTVTEISTFY
+516 PNDTVTEISTFY

-543 GNNGSSSKNKA
+543 GNNGTSAKNKT

-560 VDQDAVKEY
+560 VDQDAVTEY
-569 VVIPC
+569 VVIPR
-574 IEFPYTYYGLP
+574 IDIPYSYYGLP

-597 SEFDRKKSTEGDGL
+597 SEYDRKKSTEGDGL
-611 NIVGITIEPYREK
+611 NIVRIVIEPYRET